1 MAGNSIEVEAKD
13 RMLRIEV
20 RNMMAL
26 DSKAKDVLEIQPLQ
40 FKLEVPLALCGNGTQ
55 EKLQK
60 DALARMEKD
69 VKDIV
74 AKAQGLVNDETK
86 NLGEDIRKELGKDE
100 KGDKSAYRNAVK
112 QVESTVARLEDIV
125 DGLPPSVREA
135 VKKVIKGKGFE
146 GIFPK
151 QKLTSVGTWGF
162 RDRKGIC
169 VRPGKFK
176 NVTKDDHADADKEL
190 WEALKNAKSSPH
202 GFVFVDGSKA
212 GLVVRK
218 SITTDDKK
226 LAKEQSNGG
235 KAWTGTVTREGDIY
249 HFDLD
254 RDCNESTEGALAR
267 KISALVQKRCN
278 RKVKVKVSDDDQDVD
293 DDRSETKGGQAESG
307 KKP

>member
-1 MAGNSIEVEAKD
+1 MAGNNIDVEAKD

-20 RNMMAL
+20 RNMIAV
-26 DSKAKDVLEIQPLQ
+26 DGKAKDVLEIQPLQ
-40 FKLEVPLALCGNGTQ
+40 FKLDVPLALSGDGTQ
-55 EKLQK
+55 EKLKK
-60 DALARMEKD
+60 DALARMEKN

-74 AKAQGLVNDETK
+74 AKAQGLVNDEIK
-86 NLGEDIRKELGKDE
+86 NLGEGIRKERGKDD

-112 QVESTVARLEDIV
+112 QVESAVARLEDIV
-125 DGLPPSVREA
+125 DGLPPSAREA
-135 VKKVIKGKGFE
+135 VKKVIKGKEFE

-151 QKLTSVGTWGF
+151 QKLTSVGSWGF

-169 VRPGKFK
+169 VRPGTFR
-176 NVTKDDHADADKEL
+176 NVTKDDHADADRDL

-235 KAWTGTVTREGDIY
+235 KVWTGRVTKEGDVY
-249 HFDLD
+249 RFDLD
-254 RDCNESTEGALAR
+254 KDCNESTEGALAR

-293 DDRSETKGGQAESG
+293 DDGPQAKDGQAASA